1 MAGILIDRIAKSFG
15 AVSALKEVSLE
26 IADGEF
32 VALLGPSG
40 CGKTTLLRIMA
51 GLETR
56 TSGRVLIGGRDVSDL
71 KPYERGLAMVFQNYA
86 VFPHMTVY
94 DNVAFGLTMQKKPRD
109 VIERQVRKAAA
120 LLHIEPYLER
130 YPAKLSGG
138 QRQRVAVARALAV
151 EPAVLLMDE
160 PLSNLDALLRLEMRA
175 ELKSVLREAGTTTVY
190 VTHDQTEAMGLADRI
205 AVMHG
210 GRIVQVA
217 APTEVY
223 SRPATTFVGG
233 FVGSPPMNFIAVE
246 ASAGQVDLGGQTL
259 AAPHPAGALTLG
271 FRGEDLTVVPPSDGL
286 AMSVRVAE
294 PMGSHLLLTG
304 RIGDAVVRVVAP
316 PASPVKAGDRIGLRL
331 DPARVVFMDPSSG
344 TAMDRA
350 A

>member
-1 MAGILIDRIAKSFG
+1 
-15 AVSALKEVSLE
+15 
-26 IADGEF
+26 
-32 VALLGPSG
+32 
-40 CGKTTLLRIMA
+40 
-51 GLETR
+51 
-56 TSGRVLIGGRDVSDL
+56 
-71 KPYERGLAMVFQNYA
+71 MVFQNYA

-94 DNVAFGLTMQKKPRD
+94 DNVAFGLTMQKKPSD
-109 VIERQVRKAAA
+109 VVDRQVRKAAA

-217 APTEVY
+217 PPVQVY
-223 SRPATTFVGG
+223 ARPASAFVGG
-233 FVGSPPMNFIAVE
+233 FVGSPPMNFLPVE
-246 ASAGQVDLGGQTL
+246 AAGGRVSLGPL
-259 AAPHPAGALTLG
+259 AFAAPGSGARILG
-271 FRGEDLTVVPPSDGL
+271 FRGEDVTLVAPAEGLPLTV
-286 AMSVRVAE
+286 RVVE
-294 PMGSHLLLTG
+294 PMGSHTLLTG
-304 RIGDAVVRVVAP
+304 RIGDAVVRIVAP
-316 PASPVKAGDRIGLRL
+316 SSSAVRAGDTVGLRP
-331 DPARVVFMDPSSG
+331 DPGRVVFMDPASG
-344 TAMDRA
+344 LAMDTA

>member
-1 MAGILIDRIAKSFG
+1 MAGIVIDRIAKSFG
-15 AVSALKEVSLE
+15 SVSALQEVSLD

-56 TSGRVLIGGRDVSDL
+56 SSGRVLIGDRDVSDL
-71 KPYERGLAMVFQNYA
+71 RPWERGLAMVFQNYA

-94 DNVAFGLTMQKKPRD
+94 DNVAFGLTMQKKPSD
-109 VIERQVRKAAA
+109 VVDRQVRKAAA

-217 APTEVY
+217 PPVQVY
-223 SRPATTFVGG
+223 ARPASAFVGG
-233 FVGSPPMNFIAVE
+233 FVGSPPMNFLPVE
-246 ASAGQVDLGGQTL
+246 AAGGRVSLGPL
-259 AAPHPAGALTLG
+259 AFAAPGSGARILG
-271 FRGEDLTVVPPSDGL
+271 FRGEDVTLVAPAEGLPLTV
-286 AMSVRVAE
+286 RVVE
-294 PMGSHLLLTG
+294 PMGSHTLLTG
-304 RIGDAVVRVVAP
+304 RIGDAVVRIVAP
-316 PASPVKAGDRIGLRL
+316 SSSAVRAGDTVGLRP
-331 DPARVVFMDPSSG
+331 DPGRVVFMDPASG
-344 TAMDRA
+344 LAMDTA